1 MSTHT
6 LGIKVN
12 DRVKFVPQCIAGRR
26 SYTFPFDDER
36 YNDLIAHPYGTVR
49 GFDFDGDV
57 IVEFDDIST
66 GHSCDGLVLS
76 CRGLYINYKELV
88 PAESTSIVVSISN
101 LI

>member
-12 DRVKFVPQCIAGRR
+12 DRVKFVPQCIAGRK

-49 GFDFDGDV
+49 DFDFDGDV

-76 CRGLYINYKELV
+76 CRGFYVDYRELV
-88 PAESTSIVVSISN
+88 LAAPKIVSISN

>member
-1 MSTHT
+1 M
-6 LGIKVN
+6 
-12 DRVKFVPQCIAGRR
+12 KFVPQCIAGRR
-26 SYTFPFDDER
+26 SYTFPFDDEG

-66 GHSCDGLVLS
+66 GRSCDGLVLS

-88 PAESTSIVVSISN
+88 PAKSTSIVVSISN